1 MAIANVIRCNVQEP
15 ILIWKWRDEQY
26 SKRQDEIRLGSQLV
40 VAENQEAIF
49 VKGGKICD
57 VFTPGQ
63 YSLTTA
69 NLPVLSQLFGSVF
82 AGNSPFTASIY
93 FVNKSVI
100 MNTKFGLTPFN
111 LIEPNFKVPIPVTAR
126 GSFALKITDAK
137 NLLIQIS
144 GNLTE
149 LTQDTIK
156 SYFKGLVCTT
166 VKNEIINITKSTGI
180 SPIELETKIDDVTK
194 NLTETV
200 TALFAEYG
208 LLTKHF
214 IIEAIPI
221 IDDDEHVKDVVTKI
235 HQLWSENI
243 EEKMKFKRHSE
254 NIDIYKTER
263 MYDIVQAAAENLGG
277 NGIAGAFMGL
287 NASSSVGNTIGAMMG
302 TALNPN
308 AGTTVHQPSEN
319 NSQNI
324 NYIKCDKCGAQSPLG
339 TKFCVKCGDPFIV
352 CPVCKKD
359 NPSQTKFCI
368 FCGSPMKLVCKN
380 CGAEYA
386 VGALFCG
393 ECGQK
398 LNQ

>member
-1 MAIANVIRCNVQEP
+1 MAIANIIRCNIQEP
-15 ILIWKWRDEQY
+15 ILIWKWHDEQY
-26 SKRQDEIRLGSQLV
+26 SNRQDEIRLGSQLV
-40 VAENQEAIF
+40 VTENQEAIF

-57 VFTPGQ
+57 IFPTGQ
-63 YSLTTA
+63 YFLTTA
-69 NLPVLSQLFGSVF
+69 NLPIISQLFGAVF
-82 AGNSPFTASIY
+82 DGKSPFTASIY

-111 LIEPNFKVPIPVTAR
+111 LIEPNFKVPIPVTTR

-137 NLLIQIS
+137 NLLIHIS

-149 LTQDTIK
+149 FTQDTIK
-156 SYFKGLVCTT
+156 SYFKGLVCTI
-166 VKNEIINITKSTGI
+166 VKNEIINIAKSTGI

-194 NLTETV
+194 KSTDAV
-200 TALFAEYG
+200 AALFAEYG

-221 IDDDEHVKDVVTKI
+221 IDDDERVKDVVRKI
-235 HQLWSENI
+235 HQLWSEDI

-263 MYDIVQAAAENLGG
+263 MYDTVQAAAENLGG
-277 NGIAGAFMGL
+277 NGIAGAFIGL
-287 NASSSVGNTIGAMMG
+287 NAGGALGNTIGAMMG
-302 TALNPN
+302 NTLNPN
-308 AGTTVHQPSEN
+308 TDS
-319 NSQNI
+319 SF
-324 NYIKCDKCGAQSPLG
+324 IKCDKCGAQSPLG

-368 FCGSPMKLVCKN
+368 FCGSPMRLVCKN
-380 CGAEYA
+380 CGTEYVA
-386 VGALFCG
+386 GALFCG
-393 ECGQK
+393 ECGHK